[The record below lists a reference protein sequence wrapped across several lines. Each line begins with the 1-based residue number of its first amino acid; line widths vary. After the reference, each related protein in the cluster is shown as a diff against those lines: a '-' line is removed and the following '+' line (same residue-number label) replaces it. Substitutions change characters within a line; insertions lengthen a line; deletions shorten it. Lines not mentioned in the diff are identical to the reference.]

1 MGLCGDYMKMHN
13 VQLKM
18 VEIIFFAG
26 TLVCGLWARIDN
38 SKDKSFRSI
47 FMHEWIGIVKTINWI
62 FRWKALL
69 TVDDAVRSQNM
80 GHTFGGWG
88 EC

>member
-47 FMHEWIGIVKTINWI
+47 FMHE
-62 FRWKALL
+62 
-69 TVDDAVRSQNM
+69 
-80 GHTFGGWG
+80 
-88 EC
+88 